1 MLVTVRLRFGI
12 FGKLAVLRRVLL
24 IWLELALQF
33 VMLAIGQ
40 VSLVPL
46 GIALSLQPLL
56 RHLHSPLVYPY

>member
-1 MLVTVRLRFGI
+1 MLVTIRLYFGI

-46 GIALSLQPLL
+46 WIALNFQPLL
-56 RHLHSPLVYPY
+56 RHLYSPLVYYY

>member
-1 MLVTVRLRFGI
+1 MLVTVRLYFGI

-46 GIALSLQPLL
+46 GIALNLQPLL
-56 RHLHSPLVYPY
+56 RHLYSPLIYPY